1 MHANLMIRLYNCYM
15 FGFVTAGGRPMISP
29 LPLIEGQTGESVT
42 IVCESALPGEAVNN
56 ILLTYDPEQEEF
68 VAFGILPDVGP
79 RLTRTDEFSTTTYMF
94 GPLTPSDNGRVLAC
108 SNSGLR
114 SANATISFI
123 SKLFCCSSMQ
133 CDAWSVTITVKT
145 HCSP

>member
-1 MHANLMIRLYNCYM
+1 
-15 FGFVTAGGRPMISP
+15 MISP

-42 IVCESALPGEAVNN
+42 IVCVSARPNEAVNN

-79 RLTRTDEFSTTTYMF
+79 RLNRTNELSTTTYMF
-94 GPLTPSDNGRVLAC
+94 GPLIPADNGRVLAC
-108 SNSGLR
+108 SNGGLL

-123 SKLFCCSSMQ
+123 SKLCCYSSMQ
-133 CDAWSVTITVKT
+133 CDAWPIITLVSEYTAHLKT
-145 HCSP
+145 AASL